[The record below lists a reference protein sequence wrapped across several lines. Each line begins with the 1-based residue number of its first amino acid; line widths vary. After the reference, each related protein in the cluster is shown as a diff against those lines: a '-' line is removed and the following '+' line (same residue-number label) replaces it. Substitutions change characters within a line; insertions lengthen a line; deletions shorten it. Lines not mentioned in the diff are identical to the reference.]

1 MKKWLFSASLILSAS
16 QAQAGIVDAL
26 DARDP
31 LPPAA
36 NNTQAPREPAVCTLP
51 KRKNGKALVLD
62 VRGCDILILQAD
74 GLATAK
80 IQKPSTN

>member
-1 MKKWLFSASLILSAS
+1 MKKWLFPAGLILAAS
-16 QAQAGIVDAL
+16 QAQAGIVDNL

-36 NNTQAPREPAVCTLP
+36 SAQAPREPAVCTLP
-51 KRKNGKALVLD
+51 KNTNGKALVLD

-74 GLATAK
+74 GLAAAK
-80 IQKPSTN
+80 IQKPRNN